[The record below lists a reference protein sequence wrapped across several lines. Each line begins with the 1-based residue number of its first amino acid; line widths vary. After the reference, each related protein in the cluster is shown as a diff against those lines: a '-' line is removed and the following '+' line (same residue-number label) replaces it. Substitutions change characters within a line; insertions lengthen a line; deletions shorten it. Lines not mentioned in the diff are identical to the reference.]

1 MLSRIKYTFSLLLL
15 LQLAALKTGAQC
27 SGTYGS
33 QAQLNWDNND
43 VFFNGAPYT
52 SYITDGQEQVQRYAF
67 GTTMMTMSLTNN
79 ALLTSSET
87 SAHTG
92 DLAGYD
98 GEDVVFNP
106 SSNGLTITLTFA
118 TPVLNVSFALYD
130 IDASAVVTVAATDP
144 SSGAL
149 TVTATP
155 EATTILSI
163 AGSPGQTITAS
174 GSTVN
179 NSSNSGTATI
189 TVAGSEANPVKTITI
204 TITNRGSDVALYL
217 SDITACVSGSF
228 PTSWHQGF
236 NNQPFTG
243 NVENQ
248 PDYFLI
254 TPDNNSC
261 YMMDPA
267 TGRCWWIFTDA
278 TRTYMNSFA
287 YDPENRILYYITEN
301 PSLNSSNQALKKYD
315 FNTETSSVVIA
326 NIETTLGIPTFNAGV
341 ESAAGAFYNGKL
353 YLGIE
358 GGQSASTIR
367 ESVVWEVDLTTNTA
381 AKVHATN
388 CYNGSGI
395 IHDWADLLV
404 KDGVLIS
411 YNSARIG
418 SNYSNSSFTHF
429 DLMTG
434 SQTKYMNPSPGQKYS
449 GQAGMSWN
457 GNLYMIYDSVWLYNN
472 GVISSPQDATV
483 VTVPGDPAPPAWAG
497 NAGDGSDPFRPKADF
512 GDAPATYDPNAN
524 APAVHERSEA
534 IRLGTAWNREWN
546 KLGVTSTEDVDEALA
561 YVPYLAS
568 GTAEYV
574 VEATVYN
581 NNGSDA
587 TLIAW
592 LDYNGNGLFDA
603 SEAIP
608 AITVPSS
615 ASNQTFY
622 LYWSNA
628 SNSFINGAVT
638 YLRIRI
644 TSGAMTAN
652 DATGYFSNG
661 EVEDYRVLVDDYPL
675 TTVGLNF
682 SANLFNEHKANLQW
696 SLQENGTV
704 TGYEIQKSKDSRKWD
719 HLGLKSSDGQG
730 GMRSYE
736 FIDENVTYGTTY
748 YRLRFIG
755 TNKYSEIRSVHRI
768 RLTDVIV
775 VKPNPAREKARIT
788 VESLTRAE
796 AEIVLFTSEG
806 REVYRRK
813 ETVSAGVSELELPI
827 SPDWPNGTY
836 IINIYLNHEMA
847 SRKLLIYK

>member
-1 MLSRIKYTFSLLLL
+1 MLSRIRHTLSLIVVLIYTVMSSY
-15 LQLAALKTGAQC
+15 AQC
-27 SGTYGS
+27 PSGYT
-33 QAQLNWDNND
+33 QAQINWDNLD
-43 VFFNGAPYT
+43 VYFNNTTPYS
-52 SYITDGQEQVQRYAF
+52 SYISDAQEMTQRF
-67 GTTMMTMSLTNN
+67 GIGPNMMTMVMSSSVLLN
-79 ALLTSSET
+79 ATEANT
-87 SAHTG
+87 HAG
-92 DLAGYD
+92 DLANYTGD
-98 GEDVVFNP
+98 DVVFNP
-106 SSNGLTITLTFA
+106 TANGVTITITFT
-118 TPVLNVSFALYD
+118 TPVRDASFALYD
-130 IDASAVVTVAATDP
+130 IDLSAVINVTAVDQLGLP
-144 SSGAL
+144 L
-149 TVTATP
+149 VVTATP
-155 EATTILSI
+155 EATTILTI
-163 AGSPGQTITAS
+163 VGTPGQTITANATA
-174 GSTVN
+174 STPPSN
-179 NSSNSGTATI
+179 NATATI
-189 TVAGSEANPVKTITI
+189 SVAGSASNEVKTITI
-204 TITNRGSDVALYL
+204 TVTNRGTDAVFYL
-217 SDITACVSGSF
+217 SDINACVNGSF
-228 PTSWHQGF
+228 PTDWHRGF
-236 NNQPFTG
+236 NNAPFTG

-248 PDYFLI
+248 PDYFI
-254 TPDNNSC
+254 VTPDNNSA

-267 TGRCWWIFTDA
+267 TGRNWWLFTDA
-278 TRTYMNSFA
+278 TRIYMNSFG
-287 YDPENRILYYITEN
+287 YDPDNKILYYITEN
-301 PSLNSSNQALKKYD
+301 SSLNANNKQLKKYD
-315 FNTETSSVVIA
+315 FNTETSSVMINDVEA
-326 NIETTLGIPTFNAGV
+326 TLGIPPFNAGV
-341 ESAAGAFYNGKL
+341 ESAAAAFYDGNL
-353 YLGIE
+353 YFGIE
-358 GGQSASTIR
+358 GGSGR
-367 ESVVWEVDLTTNTA
+367 ESMVWRIDLVNNIA
-381 AKVHATN
+381 CQVHATPA
-388 CYNGSGI
+388 YNGGTI
-395 IHDWADLLV
+395 IHDWADILV
-404 KDGVLIS
+404 KDGVLVS
-411 YNSARIG
+411 YNSARV
-418 SNYSNSSFTHF
+418 SSTNYTNSSYTHF
-429 DLMTG
+429 DMMTG
-434 SQTKYMNPSPGQKYS
+434 AQTKYMNPSPGQKYS
-449 GQAGMSWN
+449 GQAGMNYS
-457 GNLYMIYDSVWLYNN
+457 GTMYMIYDSVWTYNA
-472 GVISSPQDATV
+472 GVISNKIPITV

-497 NAGDGSDPFRPKADF
+497 NAGDGSDPFRPKSDF

-581 NNGSDA
+581 NNGVDA

-615 ASNQTFY
+615 ASNQTVY

-675 TTVGLNF
+675 TTAGLNF
-682 SANLFNEHKANLQW
+682 SADLFNEKNARLQW
-696 SLQENGTV
+696 SLQENGNV
-704 TGYEIQKSKDSRKWD
+704 TGYEILKSKDSREWI

-736 FIDENVTYGTTY
+736 LIDENVTYGTTY
-748 YRLRFIG
+748 YRLRIIG
-755 TNKYSEIRSVHRI
+755 TNKYSEIKSVRRI

-775 VKPNPAREKARIT
+775 VRPNPAREKARIT
-788 VESLTRAE
+788 VESLTRSE

-827 SPDWPNGTY
+827 SPEWPNGTY

-847 SRKLLIYK
+847 SRKLLIHK